1 MRADAVEGVF
11 ALGGIEEGRHP
22 VGALID
28 TRLGL
33 QGDGAGAACALVV
46 AVAWAWCADFGASGA
61 LEAIDA
67 ALGKERRCQ
76 ALGLCRG

>member
-11 ALGGIEEGRHP
+11 TLGRVEECRHP
-22 VGALID
+22 KGALVD
-28 TRLGL
+28 ARLGL

-46 AVAWAWCADFGASGA
+46 AVAWTWGADFGAFGA

-67 ALGKERRCQ
+67 GLGKGNVR
-76 ALGLCRG
+76 LWDWKG